1 MANTKIPVELSSTP
15 GIVDNSNATAITI
28 DSSENVGIGVTPS
41 AWSGT
46 FKALQVSSSALYNNN
61 DNDTFLGANYFYDGS
76 NKYIN
81 SSHATA
87 YGQVDGQHI
96 WYTAPSGTAG
106 NAVTFSERMRIDSSG
121 SLLVNSTSAGSSR
134 LKVVGDASRY
144 GILSENLSGYGA
156 FSLKSTTVAQTWSIG
171 AVDNSSNSDLF
182 IYGGS
187 SAGTKVTLDS
197 SGEVD
202 ITGGSL
208 KLASGANRRLFYRS
222 ANNDLILESAS
233 GLFYR
238 QDIGN
243 TNHSWFTGNS
253 ERMRITS
260 SGQVLIG
267 KTSSGSTVTG
277 AEFNSTGTGTLAF
290 SLTSQNEAYT
300 YNNNNST
307 GATYLIDFRQNNAT
321 KGSISCSSSAVA
333 FNTSSDARLKNILG
347 QAKGLE
353 VVNKLNPVNF
363 EWKESKEIQDG
374 LIAQEVMELI
384 PEAVTKNS
392 NDYYEM
398 DYSKLVTP
406 LIKAIQ
412 EQQAQIEALQSEINE
427 LKNS

>member
-1 MANTKIPVELSSTP
+1 MANTKITAANIDSTST
-15 GIVDNSNATAITI
+15 GFTLADLTVNGDITGTLATAAQPNITSVGTLTTLSVDDITI
-28 DSSENVGIGVTPS
+28 NDSTISDAGTLTIDAGIDLTLDADSGNIFLKDGGTHFGTLQNNSSDFRIVSIVQDKDLILRGNDGGTFFNALTLDMSDAGRASFNNKASFNNAIAIGQSSFSGGSVLADFHGDGNGVGSQLAFANDHNTDKFYVGIEGNTTGDAFLYQTKNADINFYTNNS
-41 AWSGT
+41 Y
-46 FKALQVSSSALYNNN
+46 KAKL
-61 DNDTFLGANYFYDGS
+61 
-76 NKYIN
+76 
-81 SSHATA
+81 
-87 YGQVDGQHI
+87 
-96 WYTAPSGTAG
+96 
-106 NAVTFSERMRIDSSG
+106 DSSG

-260 SGQVLIG
+260 SG
-267 KTSSGSTVTG
+267 K
-277 AEFNSTGTGTLAF
+277 
-290 SLTSQNEAYT
+290 Y
-300 YNNNNST
+300 
-307 GATYLIDFRQNNAT
+307 
-321 KGSISCSSSAVA
+321 
-333 FNTSSDARLKNILG
+333 
-347 QAKGLE
+347 
-353 VVNKLNPVNF
+353 
-363 EWKESKEIQDG
+363 
-374 LIAQEVMELI
+374 
-384 PEAVTKNS
+384 
-392 NDYYEM
+392 
-398 DYSKLVTP
+398 
-406 LIKAIQ
+406 
-412 EQQAQIEALQSEINE
+412 
-427 LKNS
+427 